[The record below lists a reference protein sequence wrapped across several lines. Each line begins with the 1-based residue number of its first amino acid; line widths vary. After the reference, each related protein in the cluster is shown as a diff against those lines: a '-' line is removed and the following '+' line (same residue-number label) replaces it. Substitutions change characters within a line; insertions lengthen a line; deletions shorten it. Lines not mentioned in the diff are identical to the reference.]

1 MGEARRHSSI
11 AVAAAVLGSAM
22 SVGAAQARAAGVN
35 LLEDATGIP
44 AALQKAV
51 GGKVIVY
58 TLTLYDDNAIVDV
71 QEADHKENIDRYKYR
86 DGAFGKPAP
95 VTMHGRYAQK
105 DLDAAV
111 FPLES
116 IDFSLVP
123 KIIADARQH
132 LAMPDGKAGGL
143 TLKSGKAYRQPYWHV
158 GLSNDRQ
165 IGAVEYDLKGR
176 TLKVMEKR

>member
-1 MGEARRHSSI
+1 MGEVGRHSSI
-11 AVAAAVLGSAM
+11 AAAAAVLASAM
-22 SVGAAQARAAGVN
+22 FVGAAQAHAAGVN

-58 TLTLYDDNAIVDV
+58 TLTLYDDNATVDV

-86 DGAFGKPAP
+86 DGAFGKAAP
-95 VTMHGRYAQK
+95 VTMHGRYTQK
-105 DLDAAV
+105 DLDAAI

-123 KIIADARQH
+123 KMIADARQQ

-143 TLKSGKAYRQPYWHV
+143 TLKSGRPYRQPHWSVLVSDARHT
-158 GLSNDRQ
+158 
-165 IGAVEYDLKGR
+165 GAVDYDLKGR
-176 TLKVMEKR
+176 KLGTFKK